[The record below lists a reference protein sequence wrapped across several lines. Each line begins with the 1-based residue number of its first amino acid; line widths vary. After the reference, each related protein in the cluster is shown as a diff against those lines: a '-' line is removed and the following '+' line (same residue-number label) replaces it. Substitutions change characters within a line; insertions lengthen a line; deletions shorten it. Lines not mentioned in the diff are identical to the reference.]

1 MKTVGDLLVSSARGC
16 LAPRLCLLDDFR
28 KEKENNVCVQ
38 ARVMYAERGNVFISR
53 EIFVCL

>member
-1 MKTVGDLLVSSARGC
+1 MKTAGDLLISSARGC
-16 LAPRLCLLDDFR
+16 LALRAWVLADFP

-38 ARVMYAERGNVFISR
+38 ARVLYAERSKVCISR

>member
-1 MKTVGDLLVSSARGC
+1 MKTAGHLLMSSARGC
-16 LAPRLCLLDDFR
+16 LAADFP

-38 ARVMYAERGNVFISR
+38 ARVMYAKRSNVCISR